1 MFGQYFNRSYPFPS
15 FNVRDLDTLDT
26 ETFKKM
32 DEEISKGDF
41 DFMIGH
47 VIGIDHAGHTFG
59 ANHLET
65 ERKLLE
71 TEKAIQRII
80 NKMDSNTVLI
90 VFGDH
95 GMTNEGNHGGG
106 T

>member
-1 MFGQYFNRSYPFPS
+1 MFGQYFERSHPFPS

-26 ETFKKM
+26 ETFKM
-32 DEEISKGDF
+32 IDEEMKKGDF
-41 DFMIGH
+41 DFIIAH
-47 VIGIDHAGHTFG
+47 VIGIDHAGHTYG
-59 ANHLET
+59 SNHLET
-65 ERKLLE
+65 ERKILE
-71 TEKAIQRII
+71 TEKEIQRII
-80 NKMDSNTVLI
+80 ENMDQDTVLI